1 MKRKSAIMQMHYC
14 ERGSYEDVPC
24 SNEYFKLL
32 DEYVKNDSEIR
43 VKLSEFPNLLE
54 LYKKANDSLEILNC
68 ESEDNHYLEGFRFG
82 VLIGLDIAT
91 DTKNED
97 T

>member
-68 ESEDNHYLEGFRFG
+68 ESEDNHYLEGFKFG
-82 VLIGLDIAT
+82 LLMGLEAAEGADYEE
-91 DTKNED
+91 N
-97 T
+97 